1 MFSYLRHILSGLATL
16 VCTAIAFIP
25 FFMGTNTYSEFI
37 KKINLT
43 NGQFALVCFLIFV
56 VIIAYS
62 IIIYVRNNKK
72 IEQTGKVFGDFHR
85 KMLET
90 VFELRKNSDNYSVH
104 TTVDEFYTK
113 IQAPCYE
120 LCEFI
125 AKFLENKYRKEFSV
139 CIKTIDEKSLR
150 KVKKTG
156 NLGEAQV
163 FTLCR
168 AGRGNKER
176 SGREESQAK
185 NTKQKR
191 FLIDVGSNYDFL
203 TILDANKNNSVE
215 EDLQISNQAS
225 AFACRNLLI
234 HDILLRIINWKFPN
248 QPKYTNSTEDYWKY
262 YLSTVVVPI
271 RIATEYITTRS
282 KSPIAGQYQVVG
294 FLCVDYRGP
303 VSKAV
308 LNELAGY
315 MKGFGDSF
323 YELFHEIGIIDRKIA
338 KAEKNILKK
347 GG

>member
-1 MFSYLRHILSGLATL
+1 MFSYLRRILSGLLTL

-25 FFMGTNTYSEFI
+25 FFMGTNTYAEFLVKI
-37 KKINLT
+37 KLSNA
-43 NGQFALVCFLIFV
+43 QFSLVCFLIFV
-56 VIIAYS
+56 TIIACSIIAY
-62 IIIYVRNNKK
+62 VRTNKE
-72 IEQTGKVFGDFHR
+72 IERTGKIFGDFHR
-85 KMLET
+85 KMLEI
-90 VFELRKNSDNYSVH
+90 VFELRSNSDNYSEN
-104 TTVDEFYTK
+104 TTVEEFYTK
-113 IQAPCYE
+113 IQTPCYE
-120 LCEFI
+120 LCEYI
-125 AKFLENKYRKEFSV
+125 ADFLKNKYRKDFSV

-150 KVKKTG
+150 RVKYTG
-156 NLGEAQV
+156 NLGDAQV

-168 AGRGNKER
+168 AGHRNKER
-176 SGREESQAK
+176 SGREEAQAK
-185 NTKQKR
+185 NAKQKR

-215 EDLQISNQAS
+215 GDLQISNQAS
-225 AFACRNLLI
+225 AFACRNLLT

-248 QPKYTNSTEDYWKY
+248 QPKYTNSTEDYWKH

-294 FLCVDYRGP
+294 FLCVDYRWP
-303 VSKAV
+303 VSKAI

-338 KAEKNILKK
+338 KAEKKSSKI
-347 GG
+347 

>member
-1 MFSYLRHILSGLATL
+1 MFSYLRRILSGLATL

-25 FFMGTNTYSEFI
+25 FFMGTNTYTEFL

-43 NGQFALVCFLIFV
+43 DGEFAFACFGVFVTIVSYSIFV
-56 VIIAYS
+56 
-62 IIIYVRNNKK
+62 YVKKNKE
-72 IEQTGKVFGDFHR
+72 IEHTGKVFSDFHR

-90 VFELRKNSDNYSVH
+90 VFELRSNGDNYFEQTSVE
-104 TTVDEFYTK
+104 EFYTK
-113 IQAPCYE
+113 MQAPCYE
-120 LCEFI
+120 LCEYI
-125 AKFLENKYRKEFSV
+125 AQFLKNKYGKDFSV
-139 CIKTIDEKSLR
+139 CIKTIDKKSLR
-150 KVKKTG
+150 KVKETG

-168 AGRGNKER
+168 AGHGNKER
-176 SGREESQAK
+176 SGREENRAK
-185 NTKQKR
+185 YTKQKR

-215 EDLQISNQAS
+215 GDQQISNQAS
-225 AFACRNLLI
+225 AFACRNLLA
-234 HDILLRIINWKFPN
+234 HDILLRIINGKFPN
-248 QPKYTNSTEDYWKY
+248 QPKYTNSTEDYWKH

-294 FLCVDYRGP
+294 FLCVDYRWP

-315 MKGFGDSF
+315 MKGFGASF

-338 KAEKNILKK
+338 KAEKNT
-347 GG
+347 